1 MDRTGCGLH
10 ALLTQQS
17 QTSFIKIKRMEIYW
31 VLSHNN
37 GHITWCFMKTNSRC
51 KNIFNNVTKKPGPPE
66 RPLTSLATNKD
77 KLQQAINQEP
87 IISCLWRVHKKFL
100 RGQATIK
107 KGAAIDTRNPPQ
119 HQPDPPWEGAR
130 GVTLVQIITTPHHQL
145 LDTQL
150 PSLGK
155 FGFVSENFSAVILDI
170 ITQFKSNCWLKKI
183 DRVTKDSKSY
193 NKKYC

>member
-51 KNIFNNVTKKPGPPE
+51 KNIFNNVTKKPRPPE
-66 RPLTSLATNKD
+66 RPLTSLVTNKD

-100 RGQATIK
+100 KGQATIK
-107 KGAAIDTRNPPQ
+107 KVSAIDTRNPPQ
-119 HQPDPPWEGAR
+119 HQPDPLVEREPEGWPWYKLSPPLITSSW
-130 GVTLVQIITTPHHQL
+130 TLSSPVWENLVLFLKIFL
-145 LDTQL
+145 L
-150 PSLGK
+150 S
-155 FGFVSENFSAVILDI
+155 FS
-170 ITQFKSNCWLKKI
+170 T
-183 DRVTKDSKSY
+183 
-193 NKKYC
+193 